1 MSSLGFTVASF
12 IDKNCKRFVQC
23 FDVPAIGMYVCNEGF
38 VERGTVFIFRVSVSS
53 CSTSS
58 IANDNLIQVS
68 VYIGGDV
75 CYYLNLSL
83 QGLNVVD
90 DLVKHHRLASDLD
103 FKGRR
108 CSFVLIISNEIKHSQ
123 ASSIPFFFGKID
135 LLCCNQEQGPAEA
148 SSSR

>member
-1 MSSLGFTVASF
+1 M
-12 IDKNCKRFVQC
+12 
-23 FDVPAIGMYVCNEGF
+23 
-38 VERGTVFIFRVSVSS
+38 SS

-58 IANDNLIQVS
+58 IANDSLIQVS
-68 VYIGGDV
+68 VYIGVGVGGEGDV

-83 QGLNVVD
+83 QGLDIVD
-90 DLVKHHRLASDLD
+90 DLVKHHRLPSDLD
-103 FKGRR
+103 FKGPR
-108 CSFVLIISNEIKHSQ
+108 CSFVLIISNEIKHTQ